1 MSDENEDTKVN
12 EHERSWE
19 GCYGS
24 KVSYEDVGIFL
35 QANFLLNAAAEER
48 GTERFATCIWGH
60 SGIGK
65 TALVKQHCKKPVEYR
80 GTMHEGYTVYDV
92 PIAMFEEMG
101 DLHGLPERYVRAF
114 KENGDELEMWVPE
127 VLASSYE
134 EEGWNIDHRAG
145 TRTQYAKPDWAP
157 SEEGPS
163 ILLLDDWNRSSVR
176 IIKGIMQLLQN
187 YRMVSWGLPDGCNI
201 VLTSNPD
208 DQDYLVSSL
217 DAAILSRIRHITLM
231 EDAKEWSV
239 WAAAA
244 ELDSRGINFVLS
256 YPEMMV
262 GKERTNP
269 RTLSELFRFL
279 SSVPDFSDEKSRY
292 WQVAKMMADSLLD
305 EETVTTLMV
314 FLTRDVEMIVEPEAI
329 LAGDAQALA
338 HLRGLMQR
346 KEKRI
351 DVLGVVCD
359 RLYAHMMKP
368 QTEADD
374 ASVDNFQKFIT
385 MPELEE
391 DMRHNMCLRIAKVRD
406 NGQMQ
411 RWIMRNDIL
420 KKMIM
425 EVV

>member
-1 MSDENEDTKVN
+1 MSEKDKKLN
-12 EHERSWE
+12 EHELSWE

-24 KVSYEDVGIFL
+24 KVSYEEVGVFL
-35 QANFLLNAAAEER
+35 QANFLLNAAAEQR
-48 GTERFATCIWGH
+48 DTERFATCIWGH

-65 TALVKQHCKKPVEYR
+65 TQIIKQHCRKEVEWDGKTYP
-80 GTMHEGYTVYDV
+80 GYTIYDV

-114 KENGDELEMWVPE
+114 KTNGDEVEMWVPE

-134 EEGWNIDHRAG
+134 SDGWQIDHRAG

-157 SEEGPS
+157 DDEGPS

-187 YRMVSWGLPDGCNI
+187 YRMVSWGLPAGCNI

-208 DQDYLVSSL
+208 DQDYLVTTL
-217 DAAILSRIRHITLM
+217 DAAILSRIRHVTLV

-239 WAAAA
+239 WAAS
-244 ELDSRGINFVLS
+244 EDLDSRGINFVLS

-269 RTLSELFRFL
+269 RSLAEFFRFL
-279 SSVPDFSDEKSRY
+279 KSVPDVSDENSQY
-292 WQVAKMMADSLLD
+292 FSVARMMAESLLD
-305 EETVTTLMV
+305 EETVTTMMV
-314 FLTRDVEMIVEPEAI
+314 FLTRDVEMIVEPEDI
-329 LAGDAQALA
+329 LAGDTNALA

-359 RLYAHMMKP
+359 RLFAHMMRPK
-368 QTEADD
+368 TEVDD
-374 ASVDNFQKFIT
+374 TSIDNFQKFIT
-385 MPELEE
+385 IPELEE

-406 NGQMQ
+406 DGRMQ
-411 RWIMRNDIL
+411 RWILKNNTL
-420 KKMIM
+420 KKLIM